1 MRKLYLIKLLIVV
14 ISFSSCQESE
24 NVESIS
30 KLTSNPYKIS
40 VDEAKSIAVNHAA
53 KDIVLDFMQV
63 FQGSDSCKTRTK
75 MRNLEIESVEIVD
88 ANKVITRS
96 VGIEDTLLYA
106 VNFSNNGGYVLVG
119 ADRRTEP
126 IFGVIDNGSFF

>member
-40 VDEAKSIAVNHAA
+40 VDEAK
-53 KDIVLDFMQV
+53 DIVLDFMQV
-63 FQGSDSCKTRTK
+63 F
-75 MRNLEIESVEIVD
+75 
-88 ANKVITRS
+88 
-96 VGIEDTLLYA
+96 
-106 VNFSNNGGYVLVG
+106 
-119 ADRRTEP
+119 
-126 IFGVIDNGSFF
+126 

>member
-40 VDEAKSIAVNHAA
+40 VDEAK
-53 KDIVLDFMQV
+53 DIVLDFMQV
-63 FQGSDSCKTRTK
+63 FQGSDSCKT
-75 MRNLEIESVEIVD
+75 I
-88 ANKVITRS
+88 NKK
-96 VGIEDTLLYA
+96 
-106 VNFSNNGGYVLVG
+106 
-119 ADRRTEP
+119 
-126 IFGVIDNGSFF
+126 

>member
-40 VDEAKSIAVNHAA
+40 VDEAK
-53 KDIVLDFMQV
+53 DIVLDFMQV

-75 MRNLEIESVEIVD
+75 MRNL
-88 ANKVITRS
+88 
-96 VGIEDTLLYA
+96 
-106 VNFSNNGGYVLVG
+106 
-119 ADRRTEP
+119 
-126 IFGVIDNGSFF
+126 

>member
-40 VDEAKSIAVNHAA
+40 VDEAK
-53 KDIVLDFMQV
+53 DIVLDFMQV
-63 FQGSDSCKTRTK
+63 FQGSDSCKT
-75 MRNLEIESVEIVD
+75 
-88 ANKVITRS
+88 NKNEKS
-96 VGIEDTLLYA
+96 
-106 VNFSNNGGYVLVG
+106 
-119 ADRRTEP
+119 
-126 IFGVIDNGSFF
+126 

>member
-40 VDEAKSIAVNHAA
+40 VDEAK
-53 KDIVLDFMQV
+53 DIVLDF
-63 FQGSDSCKTRTK
+63 
-75 MRNLEIESVEIVD
+75 
-88 ANKVITRS
+88 
-96 VGIEDTLLYA
+96 YA
-106 VNFSNNGGYVLVG
+106 SISRF
-119 ADRRTEP
+119 R
-126 IFGVIDNGSFF
+126 